1 MHIMASR
8 IAWIDTLKGIAIIL
22 VVIVHNAGESVSDFL
37 QCFIMP
43 LFFLLSGFLFS
54 PKTVKE
60 YFRKSTR
67 RLIVPYIAYLIVIA
81 LPYIILMAIN
91 GELLGYK
98 GKTLLIN
105 MLYGGEFLK
114 GSFGVFWFVSVL
126 WLATNLF
133 NYMLNFVNRNV
144 AGRGCSRT
152 ECHTQVGNFTI
163 CSPDDSC
170 FFTDSNDLFLDGQT
184 SDSSKDAYKLKVG
197 NKRSSRTVSGGSA
210 LLVGILISIG
220 YLAESIPY
228 PLPGNLHVVPMATAY
243 IGTGYWI
250 HRSISRFPARFRA
263 KDKICYVS
271 ISAAVMLCVFILRHE
286 LTLDMKYNNYG
297 ILGISFMSSVAAS
310 LCMACFAIVLSDNR
324 WIGNIL
330 GFIGK
335 ASMTIMY
342 LHQPIKFM
350 LLNYLGLQDNHF
362 IAVMFGI
369 LLSLVAYWLL
379 KQTDVTRKIFLADKV
394 RNG

>member
-1 MHIMASR
+1 MHSYDFAFESSRDCRPVCSMNDNMHISR
-8 IAWIDTLKGIAIIL
+8 IAWVDTLKGIAIIL
-22 VVIVHNAGESVSDFL
+22 VVIVHNADESVSDFL
-37 QCFIMP
+37 RCFIMP

-54 PKTVKE
+54 PKTVKA
-60 YFRKSTR
+60 YFHKSTR

-81 LPYIILMAIN
+81 LPYIILMGIN
-91 GELLGYK
+91 GELFETK
-98 GKTLLIN
+98 GKSLLIN
-105 MLYGGEFLK
+105 MLYGGELLK
-114 GSFGVFWFVSVL
+114 GAFGVFWFISVL

-133 NYMLNFVNRNV
+133 NYLLNFVNRMFTGE
-144 AGRGCSRT
+144 GRWKCA
-152 ECHTQVGNFTI
+152 V
-163 CSPDDSC
+163 
-170 FFTDSNDLFLDGQT
+170 
-184 SDSSKDAYKLKVG
+184 
-197 NKRSSRTVSGGSA
+197 
-210 LLVGILISIG
+210 VGILIPIG

-243 IGTGYWI
+243 IGIGYWI
-250 HRSISRFPARFRA
+250 HRSISRFPSRFRA
-263 KDKICYVS
+263 KDKLYYVS

-297 ILGISFMSSVAAS
+297 IPGISFMSSLSAS
-310 LCMACFAIVLSDNR
+310 LCMACLAIVLSDN
-324 WIGNIL
+324 WIGNML

-362 IAVMFGI
+362 IAVICGI
-369 LLSLVAYWLL
+369 LLSLVAYWFL
-379 KQTDVTRKIFLADKV
+379 KQTNVPRKIFLADKV